1 MAKLVVGL
9 GNPGK
14 KYADTRHNIG
24 FMVVEKLAEEWGISL
39 KEEAI
44 FHGRYAKREF
54 YGQAIHLL
62 LPETYMNESGYAVQS
77 VSAYY
82 KLLAC
87 DIIVVADDIHLAFQE
102 LRVKQKG
109 SPGGHNGLASI
120 EKHLGTNYYPRL
132 KCGIGNDRE
141 GSLADHVLERFKAE
155 EREKLPSFIEE
166 AVKVLKSLLH
176 DDIHKV
182 MNAVNRSTK
191 NEKETKSL

>member
-24 FMVVEKLAEEWGISL
+24 FMVVEKLAEEWAVPL
-39 KEEAI
+39 KKEAI

-54 YGQAIHLL
+54 YGQPIHLL
-62 LPETYMNESGYAVQS
+62 LPETYMNDSGYAVQS
-77 VSAYY
+77 VKNYY

-87 DIIVVADDIHLAFQE
+87 DIIVVADDIHLPFGT
-102 LRVKQKG
+102 LRVKPKG
-109 SPGGHNGLASI
+109 SAGGHNGLVSI

-132 KCGIGNDRE
+132 KCGIGDERE
-141 GSLADHVLERFKAE
+141 GTLADHVLERFKPQ
-155 EREKLPSFIEE
+155 EREELPNFIEE

-176 DDIHKV
+176 DDINKV
-182 MNAVNRSTK
+182 MNAVNRSTR
-191 NEKETKSL
+191 NEKETESI